1 MQKRIFKKTF
11 PAQYLY
17 PTNTDIFQFVEDY
30 YTVFEG
36 VLDGTN
42 VCFYNRNKSVT
53 KKTTDGGNT
62 YEEIV
67 EFENC
72 SFFVAVDCTFD
83 DIKNQ
88 VISDQDGIITELQ

>member
-1 MQKRIFKKTF
+1 MQKRTFKKTF

-17 PTNTDIFQFVEDY
+17 PTDTNIFQFVEDY

-42 VCFYNRNKSVT
+42 VCFYNRNKSVI
-53 KKTTDGGNT
+53 KKTNDGGNT

-67 EFENC
+67 DFENS

-83 DIKNQ
+83 DIKGQ
-88 VISDQDGIITELQ
+88 IISDHDGIITEI

>member
-1 MQKRIFKKTF
+1 MQKRTFKKTF

-17 PTNTDIFQFVEDY
+17 PTDTNIFQFVEDY

-42 VCFYNRNKSVT
+42 VCFYNRNKSVI
-53 KKTTDGGNT
+53 KKTTDGGDT
-62 YEEIV
+62 YEELV
-67 EFENC
+67 EFENP

-83 DIKNQ
+83 NIKEKI
-88 VISDQDGIITELQ
+88 ISELDGIITEI